1 MTTSN
6 AVHDST
12 LWPAL
17 VADLAALLQQPPT
30 AAPPAPPLDD
40 LGSIWQAL
48 RQLAES
54 WGKGPEGERLIFQWQ
69 QRLAFVASQSLSEA
83 PVPVL
88 CLLASDQGWQPLH
101 SPWLQEVLEMAGGS
115 PVQAAAFAAD
125 LANAPPPDTRL
136 ICFGTLPEPPALQA
150 AQRFRVPAGAELLL
164 PGSRLPVLLELLAEM
179 LQPDLFDFGH
189 QDSGW
194 QNWP

>member
-1 MTTSN
+1 MTPSS
-6 AVHDST
+6 AVHDPT

-17 VADLAALLQQPPT
+17 VADLAALLQPAQPSAET
-30 AAPPAPPLDD
+30 PPAPALDD

-54 WGKGPEGERLIFQWQ
+54 WGKGPEGERLIFKWQ

-88 CLLASDQGWQPLH
+88 CLLADDQSWQPLN

-115 PVQAAAFAAD
+115 PLNGAD
-125 LANAPPPDTRL
+125 LPTVLPPDTRL
-136 ICFGTLPEPPALQA
+136 ICFGSLEQPPALAA
-150 AQRFRVPAGAELLL
+150 AQRFRVPAGAGLLL
-164 PGSRLPVLLELLAEM
+164 PGSRLPELLELLAEM
-179 LQPDLFDFGH
+179 LQPELFDFG
-189 QDSGW
+189 QQGCGW